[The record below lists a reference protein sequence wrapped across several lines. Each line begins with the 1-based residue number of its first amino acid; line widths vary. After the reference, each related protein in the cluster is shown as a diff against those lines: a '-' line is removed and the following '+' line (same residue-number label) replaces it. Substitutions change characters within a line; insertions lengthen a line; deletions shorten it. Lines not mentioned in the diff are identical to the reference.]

1 MKRTLLAL
9 ALAPLCFGGLT
20 NPLVSNTLT
29 APADWSFFFANGSM
43 TETADGL
50 TSGRRLADLRREP
63 CQVTYEV
70 RSRYKLT
77 NNGGSYVTYVRAS
90 SDANLHA
97 NTGTFYAIEIT
108 NVTLRA
114 GHAMQR

>member
-1 MKRTLLAL
+1 VKRTLLAL

-50 TSGRRLADLRREP
+50 TSGTNGSLIYGVSLP
-63 CQVTYEV
+63 SNYEV

-90 SDANLHA
+90 SDANLH
-97 NTGTFYAIEIT
+97 TVPG
-108 NVTLRA
+108 LSMPSRSQ
-114 GHAMQR
+114 M